1 MSQPENKAL
10 ERSTKFYFDFK
21 NVDFQYETYNGISFK
36 IKYIIILTRY
46 SIVVTVFKKLF
57 GMKLIEEKELII
69 MNPIQMPEIDGNTK
83 MEVGIQNF
91 IQLEYEIF
99 RNKFFLSD
107 CVLGKIYFIKINIPV
122 KTMEIHLFKNE
133 CIGKD
138 TSKLSNDILIGKFEI
153 MDGSASENEII
164 PIRMYLDCY
173 ELTPTCNY
181 NDLDIV
187 VNYYMKFVILD
198 IKEKVYFKHQ
208 NLYLWRKSF

>member
-1 MSQPENKAL
+1 M
-10 ERSTKFYFDFK
+10 
-21 NVDFQYETYNGISFK
+21 
-36 IKYIIILTRY
+36 ILTRY
-46 SIVVTVFKKLF
+46 SINVMILKKF
-57 GMKLIEEKELII
+57 FSMEIQEEKEFIV
-69 MNPIQMPEIDGNTK
+69 MNPANIEPDLNANTK
-83 MEVGIQNF
+83 MEVGIDNF
-91 IQLEYEIF
+91 IQLEYELF
-99 RNKFFLSD
+99 KSKFNLSD
-107 CVLGKIYFIKINIPV
+107 CILGKIYFIKINIPV